1 MALPRMYHTMLDRNH
16 ESNLTALVS
25 ILSGKIKSLQLSTVL
40 PLVPLKVKS
49 SSASAGDIRDLGLV
63 PGSERSPVGQHGKLL
78 QYSCLENPIDRRVWQ
93 ATVHRVR
100 KTQTQLK

>member
-1 MALPRMYHTMLDRNH
+1 MALPRMYHTMLDSNDD
-16 ESNLTALVS
+16 SNLTALVS
-25 ILSGKIKSLQLSTVL
+25 ILSGKIKSLQLSTML
-40 PLVPLKVKS
+40 PLVALKVKS
-49 SSASAGDIRDLGLV
+49 SCASAGDIRDLGSV
-63 PGSERSPVGQHGKLL
+63 PGSERSPGGRHGKLL